1 MVTAILTNS
10 SPCWPVC
17 DRSKTTLPM
26 KNKTLLFA
34 VAVMATVAGIWFGQS
49 ILSSRTGPAARPDF
63 NLPDMHG
70 KMHSLAT
77 WQDKVIVLNFWAT
90 WCPPCREE
98 IPAFIELQKRH
109 GDSGIQVIGIAVDN
123 LREVVAYYAGAGMNY
138 PVLIGEDGAMSV
150 MTDFGNTTGSLPY
163 SVILN
168 RQGEIIARKLGVMT
182 LVELEGIVRPHLRT
196 QRP

>member
-1 MVTAILTNS
+1 MR
-10 SPCWPVC
+10 P
-17 DRSKTTLPM
+17 LP
-26 KNKTLLFA
+26 L
-34 VAVMATVAGIWFGQS
+34 
-49 ILSSRTGPAARPDF
+49 
-63 NLPDMHG
+63 

-196 QRP
+196 QQP